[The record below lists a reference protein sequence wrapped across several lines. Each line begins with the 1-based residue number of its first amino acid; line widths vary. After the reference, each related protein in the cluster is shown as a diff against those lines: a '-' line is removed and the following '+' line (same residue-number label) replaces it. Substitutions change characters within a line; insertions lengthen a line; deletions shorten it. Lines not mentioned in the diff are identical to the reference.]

1 MAEAA
6 ETTRTAAPGS
16 DRRGREADRPRDIP
30 AKGLKDVFWRVF
42 AAVQEDRV
50 MLVAAGVTFYL
61 LLSIFPAMTA
71 LVSLY
76 GFFAD
81 PATIT
86 ERLSFLNQI
95 MPSEGLDIFFGQLQT
110 LAGEKRSALSFGL
123 IFGLAIALWSANNG
137 VKALFEAMNIAY
149 GEDEKRSFL
158 RLNLV
163 SFAFTLGGLIGLIIL
178 VIGLGV
184 IPAIIALVN
193 LGGMAETVLT
203 VLRWP
208 VLLVLIAFGITL
220 LYRYGPSREQAKL
233 SWVTWGSATA
243 AILWLIGSLG
253 VSYYLSN
260 IANYNATYGTLGA
273 LIGFLFWT
281 WISSIIVIF
290 GAEVNAELEHQT
302 ARDSTTGPEQ
312 PMGQRGAYMADTLGK
327 ASD

>member
-1 MAEAA
+1 MAQAA
-6 ETTRTAAPGS
+6 TGDEMRR
-16 DRRGREADRPRDIP
+16 DDRGRNAERPREIP

-50 MLVAAGVTFYL
+50 MLVAGGVTFYL
-61 LLSIFPAMTA
+61 LLAIFPAMTA

-81 PATIT
+81 PASIT
-86 ERLSFLNQI
+86 DRLSFLNEF
-95 MPSEGLDIFFGQLQT
+95 MPPEGLSIFFDQLRT
-110 LAGEKRSALSFGL
+110 LAGETRSALSFGL

-149 GEDEKRSFL
+149 GEEEKRSFI

-184 IPAIIALVN
+184 IPAVIALVN
-193 LGGMAETVLT
+193 LGGLAETVLT

-208 VLLVLIAFGITL
+208 VLLVVIACGITL
-220 LYRYGPSREQAKL
+220 LYRYGPSREQARL
-233 SWVTWGSATA
+233 RWVTWGATLA
-243 AILWLIGSLG
+243 AILWLVGSLG

-260 IANYNATYGTLGA
+260 IADYNATYGTLGA

-281 WISSIIVIF
+281 WISAIIVIL

-302 ARDSTTGPEQ
+302 ARDSTTGPER
-312 PMGQRGAYMADTLGK
+312 PMGERGAYMADTLGET
-327 ASD
+327 AD

>member
-1 MAEAA
+1 MAQAA
-6 ETTRTAAPGS
+6 GTGEEH
-16 DRRGREADRPRDIP
+16 RGREAERPRDIP

-50 MLVAAGVTFYL
+50 LLVAGGVTFYL
-61 LLSIFPAMTA
+61 LLAIFPAMTA

-86 ERLSFLNQI
+86 ERLSFLNQV
-95 MPSEGLDIFFGQLQT
+95 MPSEGLNIFFGQLQT
-110 LAGEKRSALSFGL
+110 LANEKRSALSYGL
-123 IFGLAIALWSANNG
+123 IFGLAVALWSANNG

-149 GEDEKRSFL
+149 AEDEKRSFL

-163 SFAFTLGGLIGLIIL
+163 SFAFTIGGLIGLIVL

-184 IPAIIALVN
+184 IPAVIAFVN
-193 LGGMAETVLT
+193 LGGVAETVLS
-203 VLRWP
+203 VVRWP

-220 LYRYGPSREQAKL
+220 LYRYGPSRERARL
-233 SWVTWGSATA
+233 RWVTWGA
-243 AILWLIGSLG
+243 AMAALLWVIGSLG

-260 IANYNATYGTLGA
+260 IADYNATYGTLGA

-281 WISSIIVIF
+281 WISAVIVIL

-312 PMGQRGAYMADTLGK
+312 PMGRRGAYMADTLGET
-327 ASD
+327 SG

>member
-1 MAEAA
+1 M
-6 ETTRTAAPGS
+6 TTAATQEN
-16 DRRGREADRPRDIP
+16 DDRGRQADRPREIP

-81 PATIT
+81 PASIT
-86 ERLSFLNQI
+86 DRLSFLNEI
-95 MPSEGLDIFFGQLQT
+95 MPPEGLSIFFDQLRS

-178 VIGLGV
+178 VVGLGV
-184 IPAIIALVN
+184 IPAITAVVN
-193 LGGMAETVLT
+193 LGGVTEMVLR

-208 VLLVLIAFGITL
+208 VLLVVIAFGITL
-220 LYRYGPSREQAKL
+220 LYRFGPSRERARL
-233 SWVTWGSATA
+233 RWVTWGAVMA
-243 AILWLIGSLG
+243 ALLWVVGSLG

-260 IANYNATYGTLGA
+260 IADYNATYGTLGA

-281 WISSIIVIF
+281 WISAIIVIL

-302 ARDSTTGPEQ
+302 ARDSTTGPER
-312 PMGQRGAYMADTLGK
+312 PMGERGAYMADTLGK
-327 ASD
+327 ASG